1 MKGSGQVSKSELTE
15 FFNTG
20 LTIANPTTPAAEIAQ
35 EASMIADA
43 IVKEVDLS
51 GDGQISLGEVMAA
64 TKNDGK
70 YRKLFLAFSNGMA
83 KRMNN

>member
-1 MKGSGQVSKSELTE
+1 VSKSELTE

-20 LTIANPTTPAAEIAQ
+20 LSIANPSMPANEVAQ

-64 TKNDGK
+64 TKKDGK
-70 YRKLFLAFSNGMA
+70 YRKLFLAFSKGMA
-83 KRMNN
+83 NRMSN